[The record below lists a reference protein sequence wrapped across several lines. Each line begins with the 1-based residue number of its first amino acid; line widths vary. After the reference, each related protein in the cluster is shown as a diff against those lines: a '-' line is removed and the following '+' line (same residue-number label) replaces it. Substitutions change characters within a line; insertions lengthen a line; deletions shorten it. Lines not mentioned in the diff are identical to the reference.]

1 MNTNRRRSLQQA
13 AEVHRANLR
22 QRLEQ
27 RLETAK
33 AAGNTALLQ
42 ILEREREQL
51 A

>member
-1 MNTNRRRSLQQA
+1 MNMMRRKNLQQV

-22 QRLEQ
+22 QRLEH

-33 AAGNTALLQ
+33 ASGNTALLQ
-42 ILEREREQL
+42 ILEQEREQL